1 MAQER
6 NADKIIDI
14 FVDKQVRS
22 DGMKAPSRAAGAF
35 AVGGPRRKTANR
47 GIRRKRAAPRRSRL
61 MHVAVVLRLVP
72 DISEDLEVDDSGA
85 DIDRE
90 WIGFKLNEFDD
101 QALEQAVLLKEQ
113 HGAKVTAVT
122 LKAEGADRVLQT
134 AIARGAD
141 EVVRVD
147 HDEERVFAASQA
159 ASMLAGPLGEIGA
172 TVVLTGVQTPDDVF
186 GQWAPMLAGQLGWP
200 TVNAVS
206 SVTVR
211 EGALVARQEYSGGL
225 SALLQISGPAV
236 LGVQAASQ
244 PPRYVSGTKLRQAQS
259 TPIRALPASASVAS
273 NVKITSLSVPERSS
287 HAEMLAG
294 DADAVAARVLG
305 ILKERGLLGA

>member
-1 MAQER
+1 
-6 NADKIIDI
+6 
-14 FVDKQVRS
+14 
-22 DGMKAPSRAAGAF
+22 
-35 AVGGPRRKTANR
+35 
-47 GIRRKRAAPRRSRL
+47 

-72 DISEDLEVDDSGA
+72 DISEDLEVDNSGA

-147 HDEERVFAASQA
+147 HDKDRVFAASQA

-211 EGALVARQEYSGGL
+211 EGVLVARQEYSGGL

-244 PPRYVSGTKLRQAQS
+244 PPRYVSGTKLREAQS
-259 TPIRALPASASVAS
+259 TAIRGLPASASVAS
-273 NVKITSLSVPERSS
+273 SAKIRSLSVPERSS
-287 HAEMLAG
+287 HAEMLGG

-305 ILKERGLLGA
+305 ILKERGLLRA

>member
-1 MAQER
+1 
-6 NADKIIDI
+6 
-14 FVDKQVRS
+14 
-22 DGMKAPSRAAGAF
+22 
-35 AVGGPRRKTANR
+35 
-47 GIRRKRAAPRRSRL
+47 

-72 DISEDLEVDDSGA
+72 DIGGLEVDNSGA

-147 HDEERVFAASQA
+147 HDKDRVFAASQA

-211 EGALVARQEYSGGL
+211 EGVLVARQEYRAGCRRFCRSRGPLFSVYKPLRSRRATCPGPSCVRRNRRPSAGSRRAL
-225 SALLQISGPAV
+225 ALLRA
-236 LGVQAASQ
+236 
-244 PPRYVSGTKLRQAQS
+244 PRSDR
-259 TPIRALPASASVAS
+259 
-273 NVKITSLSVPERSS
+273 
-287 HAEMLAG
+287 
-294 DADAVAARVLG
+294 
-305 ILKERGLLGA
+305 

>member
-1 MAQER
+1 
-6 NADKIIDI
+6 
-14 FVDKQVRS
+14 
-22 DGMKAPSRAAGAF
+22 
-35 AVGGPRRKTANR
+35 
-47 GIRRKRAAPRRSRL
+47 

-113 HGAKVTAVT
+113 HSVKVTAVT
-122 LKAEGADRVLQT
+122 LSAEGADRILQT

-141 EVVRVD
+141 EGVRID
-147 HDEERVFAASQA
+147 HDEKRVFAASQA

-206 SVTVR
+206 GVTVR
-211 EGALVARQEYSGGL
+211 EGVLVARQEYSGGL

-259 TPIRALPASASVAS
+259 TPIRALPAGASVAS
-273 NVKITSLSVPERSS
+273 GARITSLSAPERKS
-287 HAEMLAG
+287 HAEMLGG